1 MEEKKG
7 LVSIILN
14 CYNGEKYLQA
24 AINTVIHQ
32 SYSNWELIFW
42 DNRSSDNSKKIF
54 DSNRSDKLK
63 YFLSKTHTSLYEAR
77 KFALKECNGEYIAF
91 IDADDTWEKDKL
103 EKQIKLFK
111 NHAVGVVYGNMWIYN
126 ERLKKKKI
134 FAKTNLIKGK
144 IYEKIFSDYKIGV
157 ISSMIRKK
165 VLLQNK
171 INFER
176 KYNHIG
182 DFDLFVK
189 LSRICEF
196 DAVQEPVATYRI
208 HGGNLSLKNTD
219 IEISE
224 MKYWL
229 KLNERNLDT
238 NQIHQYNNRMINR
251 EFINIKF
258 KNDFINTLRF
268 FFKKK
273 KYLMKYLKNYF
284 FLLTPIFIL
293 KKIMWYK

>member
-111 NHAVGVVYGNMWIYN
+111 YHAVGVVYGNMWIYN

-171 INFER
+171 INFDSQ
-176 KYNHIG
+176 H
-182 DFDLFVK
+182 DHL
-189 LSRICEF
+189 
-196 DAVQEPVATYRI
+196 Q
-208 HGGNLSLKNTD
+208 
-219 IEISE
+219 
-224 MKYWL
+224 
-229 KLNERNLDT
+229 
-238 NQIHQYNNRMINR
+238 Q
-251 EFINIKF
+251 
-258 KNDFINTLRF
+258 
-268 FFKKK
+268 
-273 KYLMKYLKNYF
+273 
-284 FLLTPIFIL
+284 
-293 KKIMWYK
+293 